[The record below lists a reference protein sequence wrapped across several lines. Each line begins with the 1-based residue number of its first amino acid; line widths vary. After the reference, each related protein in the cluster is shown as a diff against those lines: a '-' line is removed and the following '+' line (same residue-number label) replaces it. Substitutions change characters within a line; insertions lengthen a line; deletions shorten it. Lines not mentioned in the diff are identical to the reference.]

1 MIYFRFYNKKKINIR
16 NKEKTFPKNWKIAK
30 YEVRYIFYMSTISY
44 LMHIL
49 YGQGSVMNTDFILV
63 VIPVLSITVLMFG
76 LRSIIID
83 TRSQKLK
90 KQ

>member
-1 MIYFRFYNKKKINIR
+1 
-16 NKEKTFPKNWKIAK
+16 
-30 YEVRYIFYMSTISY
+30 MSTISY

-49 YGQGSVMNTDFILV
+49 YGQGSVINTDFILV

-76 LRSIIID
+76 LRSILID

>member
-1 MIYFRFYNKKKINIR
+1 
-16 NKEKTFPKNWKIAK
+16 
-30 YEVRYIFYMSTISY
+30 MSTISY

-49 YGQGSVMNTDFILV
+49 YGQGSAMNTDFILV

>member
-1 MIYFRFYNKKKINIR
+1 
-16 NKEKTFPKNWKIAK
+16 
-30 YEVRYIFYMSTISY
+30 MSTISY

-49 YGQGSVMNTDFILV
+49 YGQGSTMNTDFILV

-76 LRSIIID
+76 LKSIIVD
-83 TRSQKLK
+83 TSTKKLK